1 MADDITRMAARLM
14 DALTPTI
21 RAHRWDYCAM
31 CDLYD
36 DLTSFFEYYPGELGI
51 HGHRW
56 NGLSWNRDGT
66 ISIHCRCEKD
76 FGTWTAFADHIPT
89 AAE

>member
-14 DALTPTI
+14 DVLTPTV
-21 RAHRWDYCAM
+21 RA
-31 CDLYD
+31 
-36 DLTSFFEYYPGELGI
+36 
-51 HGHRW
+51 HRW

-66 ISIHCRCEKD
+66 ISIRCRCSED
-76 FGTWTAFADHIPT
+76 FDTWEAFADHMPS